1 MTTLTPELRDRLRQ
15 ELPGWLREDLEFR
28 QWILN
33 IARGEFADRVETES
47 RFDRLLEELRR
58 DREAQER
65 KWEEQNRKWDEQS
78 RKSNEL
84 WAEQNRKWDEQS
96 RKSDELWAEQ
106 NRKWDEQ
113 NRKWEEQ
120 TRKSDEKWAAQMA
133 ENLRLHEEIMAM
145 ADRLDRKIGA
155 LGARWGL
162 LSETA
167 FRDGLAAILEKSF
180 GVEVVNINDYDDE
193 GLVFGRPDQV
203 ELDVIIK
210 NGLLIACEIKSS
222 MDKAGLY
229 IFSRKVDFYE
239 RKHQRKADRRLVI
252 TPFLDPRAAGLP
264 EKLGIEVYA
273 DPTRMPVD

>member
-1 MTTLTPELRDRLRQ
+1 
-15 ELPGWLREDLEFR
+15 
-28 QWILN
+28 
-33 IARGEFADRVETES
+33 
-47 RFDRLLEELRR
+47 
-58 DREAQER
+58 
-65 KWEEQNRKWDEQS
+65 
-78 RKSNEL
+78 
-84 WAEQNRKWDEQS
+84 
-96 RKSDELWAEQ
+96 
-106 NRKWDEQ
+106 
-113 NRKWEEQ
+113 
-120 TRKSDEKWAAQMA
+120 
-133 ENLRLHEEIMAM
+133 MAM

>member
-1 MTTLTPELRDRLRQ
+1 MSTLTQNLRELVRR
-15 ELPGWLREDLEFR
+15 ELPAWLREDPEFR
-28 QWILN
+28 DWLL
-33 IARGEFADRVETES
+33 AVTRSEFADRRETES
-47 RFDRLLEELRR
+47 RFDRVLDELRR

-65 KWEEQNRKWDEQS
+65 KWD
-78 RKSNEL
+78 
-84 WAEQNRKWDEQS
+84 
-96 RKSDELWAEQ
+96 EQ

-113 NRKWEEQ
+113 NRK
-120 TRKSDEKWAAQMA
+120 SDEKWAEQVA
-133 ENLRLHEEIMAM
+133 ENHRLHAEVMAM

-180 GVEVVNINDYDDE
+180 GVEVININDYDDE
-193 GLVFGRPDQV
+193 GFVFGRPDQV
-203 ELDVIIK
+203 ELDILIK

-229 IFSRKVDFYE
+229 SFSRKVDFYE

-273 DPTRMPVD
+273 DPKQVSLE

>member
-1 MTTLTPELRDRLRQ
+1 MSTLTPELRTQLRQ
-15 ELPGWLREDLEFR
+15 ELPGWLREDVEFR

-33 IARGEFADRVETES
+33 LTRDEFADRVETES
-47 RFDRLLEELRR
+47 RFDRLLDELRR
-58 DREAQER
+58 DRKAQERKWEEQSRKSDEMWAEQNR
-65 KWEEQNRKWDEQS
+65 KWEEQNRKWDEQ
-78 RKSNEL
+78 N
-84 WAEQNRKWDEQS
+84 
-96 RKSDELWAEQ
+96 
-106 NRKWDEQ
+106 
-113 NRKWEEQ
+113 
-120 TRKSDEKWAAQMA
+120 RKSDEKWAAQMA

-203 ELDVIIK
+203 ELDILIK

-239 RKHQRKADRRLVI
+239 RKHQRKANRRLVI

-273 DPTRMPVD
+273 DPTRLPMA

>member
-1 MTTLTPELRDRLRQ
+1 MSTLTPELRDRLRQ
-15 ELPGWLREDLEFR
+15 ELPGWLREDPEFR
-28 QWILN
+28 QWILYL
-33 IARGEFADRVETES
+33 ARGEFADRRETES
-47 RFDRLLEELRR
+47 RFDRVLDELCR

-65 KWEEQNRKWDEQS
+65 KWEEQNRKWE
-78 RKSNEL
+78 
-84 WAEQNRKWDEQS
+84 
-96 RKSDELWAEQ
+96 
-106 NRKWDEQ
+106 EQ

-120 TRKSDEKWAAQMA
+120 NRKWEDQSRKSDERWAEQVA
-133 ENLRLHEEIMAM
+133 ENHRLHEEIMAM
-145 ADRLDRKIGA
+145 ADKLDRKIGA
-155 LGARWGL
+155 LGARRGL

-193 GLVFGRPDQV
+193 GVVFGRSDQV
-203 ELDVIIK
+203 ELDILIK

-239 RKHQRKADRRLVI
+239 RKHQRKANRRLII

-273 DPTRMPVD
+273 DPKQVGAE

>member
-78 RKSNEL
+78 RKSDEL
-84 WAEQNRKWDEQS
+84 WAEQNRKWNEQS

-133 ENLRLHEEIMAM
+133 ENLRLHQEIMAM

>member
-1 MTTLTPELRDRLRQ
+1 MSTLTQNLRELVRR
-15 ELPGWLREDLEFR
+15 ELPAWLREDPEFR
-28 QWILN
+28 DWLL
-33 IARGEFADRVETES
+33 AVTRSEFADRRETES
-47 RFDRLLEELRR
+47 RFDRVLDELRR

-65 KWEEQNRKWDEQS
+65 KWDAQNRKWD
-78 RKSNEL
+78 
-84 WAEQNRKWDEQS
+84 AQN
-96 RKSDELWAEQ
+96 
-106 NRKWDEQ
+106 
-113 NRKWEEQ
+113 
-120 TRKSDEKWAAQMA
+120 RKSDEKWAEQVA
-133 ENLRLHEEIMAM
+133 ENHRLHAEVMAM

-180 GVEVVNINDYDDE
+180 GVEVININDYDDE
-193 GLVFGRPDQV
+193 GFVFGRPDQV
-203 ELDVIIK
+203 ELDILIK

-229 IFSRKVDFYE
+229 SFSRKVDFYE

-273 DPTRMPVD
+273 DPKQVSLE

>member
-1 MTTLTPELRDRLRQ
+1 
-15 ELPGWLREDLEFR
+15 
-28 QWILN
+28 
-33 IARGEFADRVETES
+33 
-47 RFDRLLEELRR
+47 
-58 DREAQER
+58 
-65 KWEEQNRKWDEQS
+65 
-78 RKSNEL
+78 
-84 WAEQNRKWDEQS
+84 
-96 RKSDELWAEQ
+96 
-106 NRKWDEQ
+106 
-113 NRKWEEQ
+113 
-120 TRKSDEKWAAQMA
+120 
-133 ENLRLHEEIMAM
+133 MAM
-145 ADRLDRKIGA
+145 ADRLDRRLGA

-203 ELDVIIK
+203 ELDILIK

-252 TPFLDPRAAGLP
+252 TPFLDPRAAAIP
-264 EKLGIEVYA
+264 KKLGIEVYA
-273 DPTRMPVD
+273 DPMQMPVD

>member
-1 MTTLTPELRDRLRQ
+1 MSTLTPELRDRLRQ
-15 ELPGWLREDLEFR
+15 ELPGWLREDPEFR
-28 QWILN
+28 QWILYL
-33 IARGEFADRVETES
+33 ARGEFADRRETES
-47 RFDRLLEELRR
+47 RFDRVLDELCR

-65 KWEEQNRKWDEQS
+65 KWEEQNRKWE
-78 RKSNEL
+78 
-84 WAEQNRKWDEQS
+84 EQNRKWEDQS
-96 RKSDELWAEQ
+96 RKSDERWAEQ
-106 NRKWDEQ
+106 V
-113 NRKWEEQ
+113 
-120 TRKSDEKWAAQMA
+120 A
-133 ENLRLHEEIMAM
+133 ENHRLHEEIMAM
-145 ADRLDRKIGA
+145 ADKLDRKIGA
-155 LGARWGL
+155 LGARRGL

-193 GLVFGRPDQV
+193 GVVFGRSDQV
-203 ELDVIIK
+203 ELDILIK

-239 RKHQRKADRRLVI
+239 RKHQRKANRRLII

-273 DPTRMPVD
+273 DPKQVGAE

>member
-84 WAEQNRKWDEQS
+84 WAEQNRKWNEQS

-133 ENLRLHEEIMAM
+133 ENLRLHQEIMAM

>member
-1 MTTLTPELRDRLRQ
+1 MSTLTPELRDRLRH
-15 ELPGWLREDLEFR
+15 ELPGWLREDPDFR

-33 IARGEFADRVETES
+33 LARSEFADRRETEN
-47 RFDRLLEELRR
+47 RFDRVLDELRR
-58 DREAQER
+58 DREVQER
-65 KWEEQNRKWDEQS
+65 KWEEQNRKWDEQ
-78 RKSNEL
+78 
-84 WAEQNRKWDEQS
+84 
-96 RKSDELWAEQ
+96 

-113 NRKWEEQ
+113 NRK
-120 TRKSDEKWAAQMA
+120 SDEKWAEQVA
-133 ENLRLHEEIMAM
+133 ENHRLHEEIMAM
-145 ADRLDRKIGA
+145 ADKLDRKIGA

-180 GVEVVNINDYDDE
+180 GVEVININDYDDE

-203 ELDVIIK
+203 ELDILIK

-239 RKHQRKADRRLVI
+239 RKHQRKANRRLVI

-273 DPTRMPVD
+273 DPKQATVD

>member
-1 MTTLTPELRDRLRQ
+1 MSTLTPELRDRLRQ
-15 ELPGWLREDLEFR
+15 ELPGWLREDQEFR

-33 IARGEFADRVETES
+33 LARNQFADRVETES
-47 RFDRLLEELRR
+47 RFDRLLDELRR

-65 KWEEQNRKWDEQS
+65 KWEEQN
-78 RKSNEL
+78 
-84 WAEQNRKWDEQS
+84 
-96 RKSDELWAEQ
+96 
-106 NRKWDEQ
+106 
-113 NRKWEEQ
+113 
-120 TRKSDEKWAAQMA
+120 RKSDEKWAAQMA

-145 ADRLDRKIGA
+145 ADRLDRKVGA

-203 ELDVIIK
+203 ELDILIK

-264 EKLGIEVYA
+264 EKLGIKVYA
-273 DPTRMPVD
+273 DPTRMTVD

>member
-1 MTTLTPELRDRLRQ
+1 MTMSTLTQNLRELVRR
-15 ELPGWLREDLEFR
+15 ELPAWLREDPEFR
-28 QWILN
+28 DWLL
-33 IARGEFADRVETES
+33 AVTRSEFADRRETES
-47 RFDRLLEELRR
+47 RFDRVLDELRR

-65 KWEEQNRKWDEQS
+65 KWDAQNRKWD
-78 RKSNEL
+78 
-84 WAEQNRKWDEQS
+84 AQN
-96 RKSDELWAEQ
+96 
-106 NRKWDEQ
+106 
-113 NRKWEEQ
+113 
-120 TRKSDEKWAAQMA
+120 RKSDEKWAEQVA
-133 ENLRLHEEIMAM
+133 ENHRLHAEVMAM

-180 GVEVVNINDYDDE
+180 GVEVININDYDDE
-193 GLVFGRPDQV
+193 GFVFGRPDQV
-203 ELDVIIK
+203 ELDILIK

-229 IFSRKVDFYE
+229 SFSRKVDFYE

-273 DPTRMPVD
+273 DPKQVSLE

>member
-1 MTTLTPELRDRLRQ
+1 LNSHPEKTAMSTLTPELRDRLRQ

-47 RFDRLLEELRR
+47 RFDRLLDELCR

-65 KWEEQNRKWDEQS
+65 KWEEQNRKWE
-78 RKSNEL
+78 
-84 WAEQNRKWDEQS
+84 EQS

-106 NRKWDEQ
+106 NRKW
-113 NRKWEEQ
+113 EEQ
-120 TRKSDEKWAAQMA
+120 SRKSDEKWDAQMA

-180 GVEVVNINDYDDE
+180 GVEVININDYDDE

-203 ELDVIIK
+203 ELDILIK

-273 DPTRMPVD
+273 DPTRMPVS

>member
-84 WAEQNRKWDEQS
+84 WAEQNRKWNEQY

>member
-1 MTTLTPELRDRLRQ
+1 MSTLTPELRDRLRQ
-15 ELPGWLREDLEFR
+15 ELPGWLREDREFC

-33 IARGEFADRVETES
+33 IARSETEN
-47 RFDRLLEELRR
+47 RFDRLLDELRR
-58 DREAQER
+58 DREAQE
-65 KWEEQNRKWDEQS
+65 
-78 RKSNEL
+78 
-84 WAEQNRKWDEQS
+84 
-96 RKSDELWAEQ
+96 
-106 NRKWDEQ
+106 RKWDEQ

-145 ADRLDRKIGA
+145 ADRLDRKIGT

-180 GVEVVNINDYDDE
+180 GVEVININDYDDE
-193 GLVFGRPDQV
+193 GLVFDRPDQV

-222 MDKAGLY
+222 IDKAGLY

-239 RKHQRKADRRLVI
+239 RKHQRKANRRLVI

-273 DPTRMPVD
+273 DPTRIPSD

>member
-1 MTTLTPELRDRLRQ
+1 MSTLTPELRDHLRQ
-15 ELPGWLREDLEFR
+15 ELPGWLREDNEFR
-28 QWILN
+28 QWILDL
-33 IARGEFADRVETES
+33 ARNQFADRVETEG
-47 RFDRLLEELRR
+47 RFDRLLGELRR
-58 DREAQER
+58 DRETQER
-65 KWEEQNRKWDEQS
+65 KWEEQNRKWE
-78 RKSNEL
+78 
-84 WAEQNRKWDEQS
+84 EQS
-96 RKSDELWAEQ
+96 RKSDEKWAEQ
-106 NRKWDEQ
+106 V
-113 NRKWEEQ
+113 
-120 TRKSDEKWAAQMA
+120 A
-133 ENLRLHEEIMAM
+133 ENHRLHEEIMAM
-145 ADRLDRKIGA
+145 ADRLDRKVGA

-203 ELDVIIK
+203 ELDILIK

-273 DPTRMPVD
+273 DPTRMPMD

>member
-1 MTTLTPELRDRLRQ
+1 MSTLTPELRDRLRQ

-33 IARGEFADRVETES
+33 IARGEFADRVETEN
-47 RFDRLLEELRR
+47 RFDRLLDELRR
-58 DREAQER
+58 DREAQE
-65 KWEEQNRKWDEQS
+65 
-78 RKSNEL
+78 
-84 WAEQNRKWDEQS
+84 
-96 RKSDELWAEQ
+96 
-106 NRKWDEQ
+106 RKWDEQ

-145 ADRLDRKIGA
+145 ADRLDRKIGT

-180 GVEVVNINDYDDE
+180 GVEVININDYDDE

-210 NGLLIACEIKSS
+210 SGLLIACEIKSS
-222 MDKAGLY
+222 IDKAGLY

-239 RKHQRKADRRLVI
+239 RKHQRKANRRLVI

-273 DPTRMPVD
+273 DPTRIPSD

>member
-1 MTTLTPELRDRLRQ
+1 MSTLTPELRDRLRQ
-15 ELPGWLREDLEFR
+15 ELPGWLREDQEFR

-33 IARGEFADRVETES
+33 LARNQFADRVETES
-47 RFDRLLEELRR
+47 RFDRLLDELRR

-65 KWEEQNRKWDEQS
+65 KWEEQN
-78 RKSNEL
+78 
-84 WAEQNRKWDEQS
+84 
-96 RKSDELWAEQ
+96 
-106 NRKWDEQ
+106 
-113 NRKWEEQ
+113 
-120 TRKSDEKWAAQMA
+120 RKSDEKWAAQMA

-145 ADRLDRKIGA
+145 ADRLDRKVGA

-203 ELDVIIK
+203 ELDILIK

-273 DPTRMPVD
+273 DPTRLPVD

>member
-78 RKSNEL
+78 RKSDEL
-84 WAEQNRKWDEQS
+84 WAEQNRKWNEQS

>member
-1 MTTLTPELRDRLRQ
+1 MSTLTPELRTQLRQ
-15 ELPGWLREDLEFR
+15 ELPGWLREDVEFR

-33 IARGEFADRVETES
+33 LTRGQFADRVETES
-47 RFDRLLEELRR
+47 RFDRLLDELRR

-65 KWEEQNRKWDEQS
+65 KWEEQN
-78 RKSNEL
+78 
-84 WAEQNRKWDEQS
+84 
-96 RKSDELWAEQ
+96 
-106 NRKWDEQ
+106 
-113 NRKWEEQ
+113 
-120 TRKSDEKWAAQMA
+120 RKSDEKWAAQMA

-203 ELDVIIK
+203 ELDILIK

-239 RKHQRKADRRLVI
+239 RKHQRKANRRLVI

-273 DPTRMPVD
+273 DPTRLPVD